1 MNGSIK
7 SEVRGHVLIRDDQ
20 KIQDVTNGCTP
31 ASQQLIMSPQLEIDN
46 VHMTTES
53 SERSIKLNFLSC
65 IDCPIGFQ
73 KTEDDAKGCDCVCNA
88 MLEPYVVNCNYKRET
103 ITKKDTKAWIAYL
116 NIKNASDYFVYPYC
130 PMDYCLPRDK
140 TVEINLNLTIAIG
153 TLNGLIFYAN
163 IVAANQ
169 DIFFPSTS
177 FVTVFVS
184 WLNLE
189 LGLNTCFFD
198 GMDFYWKTWI
208 QLAFLTYILL
218 LVVLVIITSE
228 CSIKFAQIVGK
239 RNPLAT
245 FDTLILLSYIKFLHT
260 IILAFS
266 FATLDYPDDSHP
278 VVWWPDATVDYF
290 SGKHIVLWVVVA
302 IIFVAGIFLYHHSF
316 LMAVA
321 PLLSAQVDL

>member
-1 MNGSIK
+1 MNGRLFEEYQVLGAMSNIQAADVVVYVCYCKNGIPDCTKQIPFIDIKTGEKLILNVVIADRGNHIVNGSIK

-140 TVEINLNLTIAIG
+140 TVEIN
-153 TLNGLIFYAN
+153 
-163 IVAANQ
+163 
-169 DIFFPSTS
+169 
-177 FVTVFVS
+177 
-184 WLNLE
+184 
-189 LGLNTCFFD
+189 
-198 GMDFYWKTWI
+198 
-208 QLAFLTYILL
+208 
-218 LVVLVIITSE
+218 
-228 CSIKFAQIVGK
+228 
-239 RNPLAT
+239 
-245 FDTLILLSYIKFLHT
+245 
-260 IILAFS
+260 
-266 FATLDYPDDSHP
+266 
-278 VVWWPDATVDYF
+278 
-290 SGKHIVLWVVVA
+290 
-302 IIFVAGIFLYHHSF
+302 
-316 LMAVA
+316 
-321 PLLSAQVDL
+321 